1 MARSQLVTQT
11 PVEVLAPQLDL
22 TAQLA
27 KVAEIEELFR
37 TGFIPTDRSLDYF
50 KWLDEL
56 RLLKQCGRVIGSR
69 DVGKSRSS
77 FHYRQEDRKRVSYV
91 KAWSES
97 SSKRLFTQILKD
109 INHAAAN
116 GKREDLRPRLA
127 GSLEL
132 FGIEL
137 VIVDNADN
145 LQREALL
152 DLKQL
157 VEDSGVPIVLVGGQ
171 EVDSKLEDFDLLT
184 CFPTLFEFEK
194 LDEKDF
200 REALR
205 TIEDDILALLPEAS
219 NLREGTIY
227 ETLAIRTEAR
237 VGILI
242 KILTKAVLHSL
253 KKGFGKVDEG
263 ILEKIAS
270 RYGMKYVLPKPPNDS
285 QDSSVVAS

>member
-1 MARSQLVTQT
+1 MARSQLATQT
-11 PVEVLAPQLDL
+11 TVEVLAPQLDS

-27 KVAEIEELFR
+27 KAAEIEEIFS
-37 TGFIPTDRSLDYF
+37 TAFIPTDRALEYF
-50 KWLDEL
+50 RWLDEL
-56 RLLKQCGRVIGSR
+56 RFLKQSGRVIGPR
-69 DVGKSRSS
+69 NVGKSRTSI
-77 FHYRQEDRKRVSYV
+77 HYRQEDRKRVSYV
-91 KAWSES
+91 RAWSES

-157 VEDSGVPIVLVGGQ
+157 FDESGVPIVLVGGQ
-171 EVDSKLEDFDLLT
+171 ELDTKLHSFDLLT
-184 CFPTLFEFEK
+184 CFPTLFAFER
-194 LDEKDF
+194 LDYEDF
-200 REALR
+200 RKTLR
-205 TIEDDILALLPEAS
+205 AIELDILALPEAS
-219 NLREGTIY
+219 CLTEGTMFEI
-227 ETLAIRTEAR
+227 LSLSTEAR
-237 VGILI
+237 IGVLI

-253 KKGFGKVDEG
+253 KKGFLKVDEG
-263 ILEKIAS
+263 ILGKIAN
-270 RYGMKYVLPKPPNDS
+270 RYGKKYVPLQPRNDIE
-285 QDSSVVAS
+285 